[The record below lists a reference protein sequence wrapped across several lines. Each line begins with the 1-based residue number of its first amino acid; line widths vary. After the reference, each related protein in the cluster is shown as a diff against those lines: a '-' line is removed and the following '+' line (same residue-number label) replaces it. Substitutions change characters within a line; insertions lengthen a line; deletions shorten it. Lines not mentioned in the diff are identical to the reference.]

1 MSGNVLGSILFKNVV
16 HHSNQREF
24 VVHVTHNVDILDNA
38 TFEVFGHYYFEEDG
52 IETGNTFPHVDLGFN
67 TRKF

>member
-1 MSGNVLGSILFKNVV
+1 
-16 HHSNQREF
+16 
-24 VVHVTHNVDILDNA
+24 VHVTHNVDILDNA